1 MGSEGRK
8 NFPIDLEKKGGG
20 RGGGDTTLSSV
31 KDVITLSDIVFYLY
45 STVG

>member
-8 NFPIDLEKKGGG
+8 NFPIDLEKRGEG
-20 RGGGDTTLSSV
+20 GGGDTTLSSV